1 LSKLPFTDFSQN
13 STFLVIPWTRHS
25 VAEERDKIKGKNI
38 KQSKQQTH
46 TVEKKNNTKRR
57 EVENLLKPK
66 TLASLSNTV
75 SLITV

>member
-25 VAEERDKIKGKNI
+25 VAEERDKIKGKTLNNLNN
-38 KQSKQQTH
+38 KRTPWR
-46 TVEKKNNTKRR
+46 KNNTKRR